1 MALLTAVL
9 VLSGSPAEVLGGTST
24 GVLKGEATPPD
35 TLRPDTLRPD
45 TLRPDTLRSDTLPSD
60 TLRPD
65 PIPGDTL
72 EPTDPAPDTLTQVL
86 PRNLPTLPGGTPPRP
101 EAGVWVWD
109 RSELLGTEALTLH
122 DLLTLVPG
130 LILLRGGD
138 YGTPVAATTG
148 GFGPGQVRVFLD
160 GIEDPPKEG
169 GVVDLSQV
177 GLAGVD
183 EVRVERRPGEL
194 RVHLT
199 TLQLTEGR
207 PYTHLDVG
215 TGDLRTNLFRATF
228 AHPSIL
234 GGTFLVG
241 LDRLDTEG
249 DGPDNEGA
257 SFGTR
262 LRYTHFQGDRGGV
275 AVDYRG
281 RTARRPVGIYSP
293 REVNRSDWTVQGRWL
308 LGEDLV
314 GEAFLATSR
323 VEAGGEA
330 APASDT
336 LLPLGARR
344 EAGVRFS
351 GEVGPGWVRA
361 GTGIRS
367 GEGWPSSVLE
377 VEGGA
382 NREGLGGFSASWDRE
397 GWRNGESGHALS
409 ARAWTEPRRGISLF
423 GDVQDLRRGIP
434 FLVPRPLPDEE
445 SGPENGVG
453 EADDPDDPEPIE
465 GPSLRFTER
474 SGLRVGAR
482 AEWRGVD
489 LSAAYLLTEG
499 DSLAPMGLPFDRNGF
514 TTPAGRRS
522 GVEVAGRLPLDRVL
536 EGLHVR
542 GHAQFWDPGAWR
554 YFPDRS
560 WLGALSWRHQGY
572 GSNLEI
578 WTDVG
583 TRGRDS
589 MLTPIPAEGTEGFFE
604 APMSQSWFARLQ
616 IRVITVRVFVQWENF
631 TVRDDNLEFP
641 GRPQPRTRALY
652 GIRWTMWN

>member
-1 MALLTAVL
+1 MALVAL
-9 VLSGSPAEVLGGTST
+9 VAAALILSGSPTEVLGGTKE
-24 GVLKGEATPPD
+24 VLGGTNPVLLQVGPVAPD

-45 TLRPDTLRSDTLPSD
+45 TLLPD

-72 EPTDPAPDTLTQVL
+72 EPADAEADTLRQVL
-86 PRNLPTLPGGTPPRP
+86 PRNLPALPGGAPPRS
-101 EAGVWVWD
+101 EAGIWMWD
-109 RSELLGTEALTLH
+109 RSDLLGTEALTLQ

-130 LILLRGGD
+130 LIPLRGGD
-138 YGTPVAATTG
+138 YGTPVAVTTA
-148 GFGPGQVRVFLD
+148 GFGPGQVRLFLD

-194 RVHLT
+194 RIHLT

-207 PYTHLDVG
+207 PYTLLDVG
-215 TGDLRTNLFRATF
+215 TGDLRSNLFRATF

-234 GGTFLVG
+234 GGTFLVS
-241 LDRLDTEG
+241 LDRLDTQG

-275 AVDYRG
+275 AVDYRA
-281 RTARRPVGIYSP
+281 RTARRPVGIFSP

-308 LGEDLV
+308 LREDLV

-323 VEAGGEA
+323 VETGGEA

-344 EAGVRFS
+344 EAGVRLA

-361 GTGIRS
+361 GTGLRS

-382 NREGLGGFSASWDRE
+382 NRAGLGGFSASWDRE
-397 GWRNGESGHALS
+397 GWKGGESGHSLA

-434 FLVPRPLPDEE
+434 FLVPRPLPD
-445 SGPENGVG
+445 GENGLENG
-453 EADDPDDPEPIE
+453 EDAADDPDPI
-465 GPSLRFTER
+465 GAPSLRFTER

-514 TTPAGRRS
+514 TMPAGRRN
-522 GVEVAGRLPLDRVL
+522 GVEVAGRLPLDRVR
-536 EGLHVR
+536 EGLHLR

-583 TRGRDS
+583 ARGRDS
-589 MLTPIPAEGTEGFFE
+589 MLVPIQAEGTEGFFE
-604 APMSQSWFARLQ
+604 APFTQSWFARLQ

-631 TVRDDNLEFP
+631 MLKDDNLEFP
-641 GRPQPRTRALY
+641 GRPQPRTRAIY